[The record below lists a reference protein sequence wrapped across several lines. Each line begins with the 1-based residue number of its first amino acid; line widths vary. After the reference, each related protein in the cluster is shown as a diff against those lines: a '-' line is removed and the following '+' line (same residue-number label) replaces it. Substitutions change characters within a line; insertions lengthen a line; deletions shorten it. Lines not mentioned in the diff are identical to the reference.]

1 MMTATC
7 PPTLQSEVLSYIGIT
22 SASCHVIHA
31 PTDRPE
37 IAYNVEHHTSLEDA
51 KTSLV
56 QVCKK
61 RLARNKED
69 RSLRVIVY
77 ARSKKNVNNLASKI
91 GCKPFHADL
100 SEEENKKTFKDW
112 VDGKNKVIVATSL
125 LGCGIDV
132 HGVDLVLH
140 LGTPWS
146 VLDFAQESGRAG
158 RGGRPSTSIVFAIE
172 NEREVETEDGDKYGK
187 RTMQDWALD
196 TSACRRMAL
205 SWFLDGGHTTCA
217 TLPGGA
223 LCDFCRKQSTREHP
237 GKLFRFSAPAIHEG
251 DIPPPR
257 KPPHIPPM
265 SSKYEMELKQ
275 HER

>member
-7 PPTLQSEVLSYIGIT
+7 PPVLRSEVLSYIGIT
-22 SASCHVIHA
+22 SASCHIIHA

-37 IAYNVEHHTSLEDA
+37 ISYNVKLCKSLEDA
-51 KTSLV
+51 EKSLV
-56 QVCKK
+56 QVYKK
-61 RLARNKED
+61 WLDMKKED
-69 RSLRVIVY
+69 HSRRVIAY
-77 ARSKKNVNNLASKI
+77 ARSKKVVNKLASKL

-100 SEEENKKTFKDW
+100 SEEENKETFRNW
-112 VDGKNKVIVATSL
+112 VDGKTKVIVATSL

-158 RGGRPSTSIVFAIE
+158 RGGRPSTSFVFASE
-172 NEREVETEDGDKYGK
+172 NEWEVETEEGDKYGK
-187 RTMQDWALD
+187 RTMRDWALE
-196 TSACRRMAL
+196 TLACRRMAL
-205 SWFLDGGHTTCA
+205 SSFLDGGHTTCA

-223 LCDFCRKQSTREHP
+223 LCDFCRKQSTQAHP
-237 GKLFRFSAPAIHEG
+237 GKLFRFSAPTIHQG
-251 DIPPPR
+251 DIPPPS
-257 KPPHIPPM
+257 KPPHIPPI
-265 SSKYEMELKQ
+265 STKYERDRKK